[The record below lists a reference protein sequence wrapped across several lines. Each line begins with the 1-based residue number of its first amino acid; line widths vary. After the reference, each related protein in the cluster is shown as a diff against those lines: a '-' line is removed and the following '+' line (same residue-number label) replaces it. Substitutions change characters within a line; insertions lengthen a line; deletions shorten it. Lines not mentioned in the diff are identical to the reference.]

1 MMLWALGAVCCVI
14 GFLASITAF
23 DNGSASLGQS
33 GVALSLV
40 GMALEA
46 IAMWR
51 AR

>member
-1 MMLWALGAVCCVI
+1 MGLWALGAVCCVV

-23 DNGSASLGQS
+23 ENGSASLGAS
-33 GVALSLV
+33 GIACSLV
-40 GMALEA
+40 GVALEA